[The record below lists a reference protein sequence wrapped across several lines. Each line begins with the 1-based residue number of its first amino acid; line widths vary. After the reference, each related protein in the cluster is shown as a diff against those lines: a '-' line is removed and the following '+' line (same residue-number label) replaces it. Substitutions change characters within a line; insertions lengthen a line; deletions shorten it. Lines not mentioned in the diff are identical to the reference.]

1 MSRGA
6 RIWIVVAAVVGVIGL
21 AAFALKPSTKGYR
34 IPSESMVPTLKI
46 DDRITVNR
54 DAYGDEDPQVG
65 DIVIIRAPKGAVD
78 ENGPVC
84 GTDIR
89 PGELCPKPTEG
100 HDDISF
106 VERIVAGPGD
116 RLRVRDGK
124 AIVDG
129 KPLDEPWA
137 QECGGGE
144 MCNFRGEITIPDD
157 HYFMM
162 GDNRGASDD
171 SRFWG
176 PIPRAQIVGRVDDC
190 WPLGIRCSR
199 TDDPG

>member
-6 RIWIVVAAVVGVIGL
+6 RAWIVVAAVVGVIGL
-21 AAFALKPSTKGYR
+21 TAFALKPSTKGYR
-34 IPSESMVPTLKI
+34 IPSESMVPTLKV

-54 DAYGDEDPQVG
+54 DAYDGDDPRVG
-65 DIVIIRAPKGAVD
+65 DIVVIHAPKGAVD
-78 ENGPVC
+78 ESGDMC
-84 GTDIR
+84 GADIR
-89 PGELCPKPTEG
+89 QGELCPEPTEG
-100 HDDISF
+100 QDEITF

-129 KPLDEPWA
+129 RPLDEPWA

-144 MCNFRGEITIPDD
+144 MCTFRGEITIPDD
-157 HYFMM
+157 HYFLM

-176 PIPRAQIVGRVDDC
+176 PVPRAQIVGRVDEC